1 MATIQTLSQDMTDLK
16 TTLLNQLSIN
26 KKDVFEKVAS
36 LEDVVSSTAKELN
49 DAIFHVRE
57 HVLKMLREENVSLR
71 DRLHSLEARQIKM
84 ERQLNRVEQ
93 NHRKSNLEF
102 DGIPQ
107 SVTQDELK
115 TTVVKIVNSISPSKI
130 DVNDVEAVHRLPS
143 KRNPQPVIVR
153 MKRNHID
160 LVHDNR
166 KKLKNIGESLDLQG
180 SGIYVNHNLSPNM
193 KTIEF
198 NARKLLRDGLISGVW
213 FANMSVRIKCLN
225 GKVLSIGHEFDLYE
239 NFPAYENFS
248 FDCDFY
254 ERVLN
259 NDMIEDAVYTGI
271 NEDVI
276 SAK

>member
-1 MATIQTLSQDMTDLK
+1 MATIQKLSQDMTDLK
-16 TTLLNQLSIN
+16 TTLLDQLSIN
-26 KKDVFEKVAS
+26 KKDVFDKVAS

-71 DRLHSLEARQIKM
+71 DRLHTLEARQIKM

-93 NHRKSNLEF
+93 NHRKSNLEL

-115 TTVVKIVNSISPSKI
+115 TTVVKIVNSISPTKI

-160 LVHDNR
+160 SVHSNR
-166 KKLKNIGESLDLQG
+166 KKLKNVVESLDLQG

-193 KTIEF
+193 KSIEF
-198 NARKLLRDGLISGVW
+198 NARKLLKDGLISGAW
-213 FANMSVRIKCLN
+213 FSNMSVRVKCLN
-225 GKVLSIGHEFDLYE
+225 GKVLSIGHEFELYE
-239 NFPAYENFS
+239 NFPGYENFS

-254 ERVLN
+254 DRVLN
-259 NDMIEDAVYTGI
+259 NDMIEAVYTGI
-271 NEDVI
+271 NEDVVTAI
-276 SAK
+276 